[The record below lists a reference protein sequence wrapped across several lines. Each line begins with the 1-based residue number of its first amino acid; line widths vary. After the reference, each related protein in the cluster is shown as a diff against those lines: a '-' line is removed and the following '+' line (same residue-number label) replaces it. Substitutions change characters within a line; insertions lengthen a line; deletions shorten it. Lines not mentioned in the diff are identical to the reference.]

1 MNSALQQTASTTVR
15 RPLPIATAA
24 MGADGEM
31 AAAGRAAADAAPDVT
46 TVAAYGDPFGTFCS

>member
-15 RPLPIATAA
+15 WPLPMAAA

-31 AAAGRAAADAAPDVT
+31 TAADCAAAGAAPDVT
-46 TVAAYGDPFGTFCS
+46 TVAAYGDRLGTFCS

>member
-24 MGADGEM
+24 MGAGGEM
-31 AAAGRAAADAAPDVT
+31 TAAGRAAAGTAPDDT
-46 TVAAYGDPFGTFCS
+46 TVAAYGDRFGTFCS